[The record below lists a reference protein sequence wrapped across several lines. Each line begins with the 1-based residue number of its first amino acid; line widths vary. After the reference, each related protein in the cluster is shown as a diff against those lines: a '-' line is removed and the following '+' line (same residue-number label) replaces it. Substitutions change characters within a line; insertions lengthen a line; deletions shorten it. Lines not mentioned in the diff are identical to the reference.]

1 MPILTDVQSVPQ
13 EIYIA
18 RVGWWDQHPFG
29 QATQQQHLNMN
40 FKTLSLLALTF
51 AATLAYVRAEEDNG
65 QMLAS
70 EGENDFAFSAGEENE
85 YAAGEADEE

>member
-1 MPILTDVQSVPQ
+1 
-13 EIYIA
+13 
-18 RVGWWDQHPFG
+18 
-29 QATQQQHLNMN
+29 MN